1 MNLTGRLAFL
11 LAFLFCFFALLV
23 AAYFQF
29 IEELE
34 PCPLCISQRI
44 FILLVGLIC
53 LLASIHNP
61 AKTGLKIYAV
71 IGALFAVAGMM
82 ISGRHVWIQNLPADQ
97 VPSCGPGI
105 SYMFK
110 NFPLS
115 KTIEAMLSGTGEC
128 ADILWTF
135 LGLSIPAWTL
145 LAFVALFAWNLLI
158 WLQKFSKKPS
168 DNLHH

>member
-1 MNLTGRLAFL
+1 MKLTTRLAF
-11 LAFLFCFFALLV
+11 FLSFVFCLIALLI

-29 IEELE
+29 VEELE

-44 FILLVGLIC
+44 FILAVGLVS
-53 LLASIHNP
+53 LLAAIHDP
-61 AKTGLKIYAV
+61 DSTGSKIYA
-71 IGALFAVAGMM
+71 GLTAFFAFAGML

-115 KTIEAMLSGTGEC
+115 KTIKAMLSGTGEC
-128 ADILWTF
+128 ADVLWTF
-135 LGLSIPAWTL
+135 LGLSIPAWT
-145 LAFVALFAWNLLI
+145 FVAFTGLVIWSILI
-158 WLQKFSKKPS
+158 CLQRFSIK
-168 DNLHH
+168 NTY